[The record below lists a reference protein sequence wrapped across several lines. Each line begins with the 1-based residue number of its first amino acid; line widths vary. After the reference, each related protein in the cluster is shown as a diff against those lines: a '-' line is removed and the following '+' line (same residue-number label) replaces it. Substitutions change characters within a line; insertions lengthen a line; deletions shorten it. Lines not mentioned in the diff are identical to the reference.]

1 MFLQLAESPRR
12 KRGGKEQVLITKY
25 KRESNRVPEHWRTL
39 NEDMFLAKRTKEQ
52 RKADRKERKE
62 DRKERKEDRKA
73 NKGKRNPLKKV
84 LLAPGRAA
92 FIALLDLNI
101 DGIATRLAKGDISK
115 LGEQWIKLGGD
126 RNKLIKNINKGAKK
140 KPKKLGFLSKLVGKE
155 GMGEDEFMLA
165 QRYYPI
171 LNEDND
177 TEENP
182 AGVSKDVKAK
192 ILAISTG
199 VATTIGGLVG
209 GPAGVTLGAAGPA
222 LGIVIIGILP
232 LLKKGADLPQ
242 AEAETPPTSE
252 IVEPPVDVDDDK
264 DDDKDD
270 DVSDNKTK
278 IKKYLPYV
286 AVGLVAVVGGYFL
299 LKRKK

>member
-12 KRGGKEQVLITKY
+12 RRGGKEQVLITKY

-62 DRKERKEDRKA
+62 NRK
-73 NKGKRNPLKKV
+73 KRNPLKKV

-177 TEENP
+177 TDENP

-252 IVEPPVDVDDDK
+252 IVEPPVDTDTDTDA
-264 DDDKDD
+264 DADA
-270 DVSDNKTK
+270 DNNKEK
-278 IKKYLPYV
+278 IMKYLPYV
-286 AVGLVAVVGGYFL
+286 AVGVVAVVGGYFL
-299 LKRKK
+299 LKKKK

>member
-1 MFLQLAESPRR
+1 MHLQLAESPRR
-12 KRGGKEQVLITKY
+12 KKKGKNEVLITEY
-25 KRESNRVPEHWRTL
+25 KRKKNIVPEHWRTL
-39 NEDMFLAKRTKEQ
+39 NDDMFLARRTREE

-62 DRKERKEDRKA
+62 

-84 LLAPGRAA
+84 LLAPGRAL

-140 KPKKLGFLSKLVGKE
+140 KPKKIGFLSKLVGKE

-165 QRYYPI
+165 QRYYPM
-171 LNEDND
+171 LNENND

-182 AGVSKDVKAK
+182 AGVSKEVKAK

-199 VATTIGGLVG
+199 VATTIGGIVG

-222 LGIVIIGILP
+222 LGIVILGVLP
-232 LLKKGADLPQ
+232 LLKKGADIPQ

-252 IVEPPVDVDDDK
+252 IVEPPVDADADADA
-264 DDDKDD
+264 DA
-270 DVSDNKTK
+270 DNNKSK

-286 AVGLVAVVGGYFL
+286 AVGVVALVGGYFL

>member
-1 MFLQLAESPRR
+1 MYLQLAESPRR
-12 KRGGKEQVLITKY
+12 KKGGVNQVLITEY
-25 KRESNRVPEHWRTL
+25 KRKKNIVPEHYRTL

-52 RKADRKERKE
+52 RKLDRKERKE
-62 DRKERKEDRKA
+62 

-84 LLAPGRAA
+84 LLAPGRAT

-101 DGIATRLAKGDISK
+101 DGIATRLAKGDITK
-115 LGEQWIKLGGD
+115 LGQQWVKLGGD

-140 KPKKLGFLSKLVGKE
+140 KPKKIGFLNKLVGKE
-155 GMGEDEFMLA
+155 GMGENEFMLA
-165 QRYYPI
+165 ERYYPM

-182 AGVSKDVKAK
+182 AGVSKEVKAK

-222 LGIVIIGILP
+222 LGIVIIGVLP

-242 AEAETPPTSE
+242 AEADAPPTSE
-252 IVEPPVDVDDDK
+252 IVEPPVDTDDDK

-270 DVSDNKTK
+270 DLDDNKAK

-299 LKRKK
+299 LRKK

>member
-12 KRGGKEQVLITKY
+12 RRGGKEQVLITKY

-62 DRKERKEDRKA
+62 NRK
-73 NKGKRNPLKKV
+73 KRNPLKKV

-101 DGIATRLAKGDISK
+101 DGIATRLAKGDITK

-252 IVEPPVDVDDDK
+252 IVEPPVDTDTDTDA
-264 DDDKDD
+264 DAD
-270 DVSDNKTK
+270 DNKLK

-286 AVGLVAVVGGYFL
+286 AVGVVAVVGGYFL

>member
-12 KRGGKEQVLITKY
+12 KKGGKNEVLITQY
-25 KRESNRVPEHWRTL
+25 KRKKNIVPEHWRTL
-39 NEDMFLAKRTKEQ
+39 NEDMFLARRTREE
-52 RKADRKERKE
+52 RKTDRKERKE
-62 DRKERKEDRKA
+62 

-84 LLAPGRAA
+84 LLAPGRAT

-115 LGEQWIKLGGD
+115 LGEQWVKLGGD

-140 KPKKLGFLSKLVGKE
+140 KPKKIGFLNKLVGKE
-155 GMGEDEFMLA
+155 GMGENEFMLA
-165 QRYYPI
+165 ERYYPM

-182 AGVSKDVKAK
+182 SGVSKEVKAK

-209 GPAGVTLGAAGPA
+209 GPAGVTLGASGPA
-222 LGIVIIGILP
+222 LGIVIIGVLP

-242 AEAETPPTSE
+242 AEADAPPTSE
-252 IVEPPVDVDDDK
+252 IVEPPVDEDADADA
-264 DDDKDD
+264 DAD
-270 DVSDNKTK
+270 DNKAK

-299 LKRKK
+299 LKTKKVVVK

>member
-1 MFLQLAESPRR
+1 MYLQLAESPRR
-12 KRGGKEQVLITKY
+12 KKGGVNQVLITEY
-25 KRESNRVPEHWRTL
+25 KRKKNIVPEHYRTL

-52 RKADRKERKE
+52 RKLDRKERKE
-62 DRKERKEDRKA
+62 

-84 LLAPGRAA
+84 LLAPGRAT

-115 LGEQWIKLGGD
+115 LGEQWVKLGGD

-140 KPKKLGFLSKLVGKE
+140 KPKKIGFLNKLVGKE
-155 GMGEDEFMLA
+155 GMGENEFMLA
-165 QRYYPI
+165 ERYYPM

-182 AGVSKDVKAK
+182 AGVSKEVKAK

-222 LGIVIIGILP
+222 LGIVIIGVLP

-242 AEAETPPTSE
+242 AEADAPPTSE
-252 IVEPPVDVDDDK
+252 IVEPPVDADADADADADDLD
-264 DDDKDD
+264 
-270 DVSDNKTK
+270 DNKAK

-299 LKRKK
+299 LRKK

>member
-52 RKADRKERKE
+52 KKLDRKERKE
-62 DRKERKEDRKA
+62 KRK
-73 NKGKRNPLKKV
+73 KRNPLKKV

-155 GMGEDEFMLA
+155 GMAEDEFMLA

-264 DDDKDD
+264 DDDAD
-270 DVSDNKTK
+270 DNKTK

>member
-1 MFLQLAESPRR
+1 MYLQLAESPRR
-12 KRGGKEQVLITKY
+12 KKSGVNQVLITEY
-25 KRESNRVPEHWRTL
+25 KRKKNVVPEHYRTL

-62 DRKERKEDRKA
+62 NKE
-73 NKGKRNPLKKV
+73 KRNPLKKV
-84 LLAPGRAA
+84 LLAPGRAT

-101 DGIATRLAKGDISK
+101 DGIATRLAKGDITK
-115 LGEQWIKLGGD
+115 LGQQWVKLGGD

-140 KPKKLGFLSKLVGKE
+140 KPKKIGFLNKLVGKE
-155 GMGEDEFMLA
+155 GMGENEFMLA
-165 QRYYPI
+165 ERYYPM

-182 AGVSKDVKAK
+182 AGVSKEVKAK

-222 LGIVIIGILP
+222 LGIVIIGVLP
-232 LLKKGADLPQ
+232 LLKKGADIPQ

-252 IVEPPVDVDDDK
+252 IVEPPVDTDK

-270 DVSDNKTK
+270 DIDDNKSK

-299 LKRKK
+299 LKKKK

>member
-1 MFLQLAESPRR
+1 MYLQLAESPRR
-12 KRGGKEQVLITKY
+12 KKGGVNQVLITEY
-25 KRESNRVPEHWRTL
+25 KRKKNIVPEHYRTL

-52 RKADRKERKE
+52 RKL

-84 LLAPGRAA
+84 LLAPGRGA
-92 FIALLDLNI
+92 FLALLDLNI
-101 DGIATRLAKGDISK
+101 DGIATRLAKGDITK

-155 GMGEDEFMLA
+155 GMGENEFMLA
-165 QRYYPI
+165 QRYYPM

-182 AGVSKDVKAK
+182 AGVSKEVKAK

-222 LGIVIIGILP
+222 LGIVIIGVLP

-242 AEAETPPTSE
+242 AEADAPPTSE
-252 IVEPPVDVDDDK
+252 IVEPPVDEDK
-264 DDDKDD
+264 DADADADAD
-270 DVSDNKTK
+270 DNKEK

>member
-1 MFLQLAESPRR
+1 MYLQLAESPRR

-52 RKADRKERKE
+52 RKA

-252 IVEPPVDVDDDK
+252 IVEPPVDEDADADA
-264 DDDKDD
+264 DAD
-270 DVSDNKTK
+270 DNKTK

>member
-12 KRGGKEQVLITKY
+12 RRGGKEQVLITKY

-62 DRKERKEDRKA
+62 NRK
-73 NKGKRNPLKKV
+73 KRNPLKKV

-222 LGIVIIGILP
+222 LGIVIIGVLP
-232 LLKKGADLPQ
+232 LLKKGADIPQ

-252 IVEPPVDVDDDK
+252 IVEPPVDTDTDADA
-264 DDDKDD
+264 DA
-270 DVSDNKTK
+270 DNNKEK
-278 IKKYLPYV
+278 IMKYLPYV
-286 AVGLVAVVGGYFL
+286 AVGVVAVVGGYFL
-299 LKRKK
+299 LKKKK

>member
-1 MFLQLAESPRR
+1 MHLQLAESPRR
-12 KRGGKEQVLITKY
+12 KRGGKEQVLISKY

-52 RKADRKERKE
+52 RKLDRKERKE
-62 DRKERKEDRKA
+62 

-84 LLAPGRAA
+84 LLAPGRGA

-140 KPKKLGFLSKLVGKE
+140 KPKKLGFLSKLVGKQ

-252 IVEPPVDVDDDK
+252 IVEPPVDTDADADA
-264 DDDKDD
+264 DADAD
-270 DVSDNKTK
+270 DNKTK

>member
-1 MFLQLAESPRR
+1 MYLQLAESPRR
-12 KRGGKEQVLITKY
+12 RRGGKEQVLITKY

-39 NEDMFLAKRTKEQ
+39 NEDMFLARRTREE

-62 DRKERKEDRKA
+62 

-84 LLAPGRAA
+84 LLAPGRAT

-101 DGIATRLAKGDISK
+101 DGIATRLAKGDITK

-140 KPKKLGFLSKLVGKE
+140 KPKKINFLNKLVGKE
-155 GMGEDEFMLA
+155 GMGENEFMLA
-165 QRYYPI
+165 ERYYPM

-182 AGVSKDVKAK
+182 AGVSKEVKAK

-222 LGIVIIGILP
+222 LGIVIIGVLP

-252 IVEPPVDVDDDK
+252 IVEPPVDVDTDTDT
-264 DDDKDD
+264 DADAE
-270 DVSDNKTK
+270 DNKTK

-299 LKRKK
+299 LKKKK

>member
-12 KRGGKEQVLITKY
+12 KKGGVNQVLITEY
-25 KRESNRVPEHWRTL
+25 KRKKNVVPEHYRTL

-62 DRKERKEDRKA
+62 DRKA

-84 LLAPGRAA
+84 LLAPGRAT
-92 FIALLDLNI
+92 FLALLDLNI

-115 LGEQWIKLGGD
+115 LGEQWVKLGGD

-140 KPKKLGFLSKLVGKE
+140 KPKKIGFLNKLVGKE
-155 GMGEDEFMLA
+155 GMGENEFMLA
-165 QRYYPI
+165 ERYYPM

-177 TEENP
+177 TDENP

-222 LGIVIIGILP
+222 LGIVIIGVLP

-252 IVEPPVDVDDDK
+252 IVEPPVDTDK

-270 DVSDNKTK
+270 DLDDNKSK